1 MFSSPIPSV
10 SIPSTD
16 LLSYVFG
23 GSDPVDPGLPILI
36 SPENPDHENISKSQ
50 AKDLVQ
56 RLARGLQVAGL
67 QPGNTICL
75 FSSNNIYQPIIS
87 LGSVAAGGVWTGMN
101 PGLSDG
107 EIKRHLTNSDTRF
120 LFCCPT
126 LLVKALRGASE
137 CGIPK
142 ANVFT
147 ITPLTTKDPTQ
158 NPWTSLLAHGS
169 SPWTSFN
176 DEATAKSTTA
186 CLYPTSGTSGLPKL
200 AMLSHHNVIS
210 AAVLLNEVERRDY
223 QVRQVMLWPM
233 FHAASLI
240 WSHITPL
247 RQGWQT
253 YIPSRF
259 DPSKFLD
266 IVGQFQ
272 CTDTGMAPA
281 MMLAVLHIDRPD
293 HEKQRKLS
301 SMRYGV
307 CGSAPVG
314 PELERRWREIIPS
327 NCPWSTAYGM
337 TELTGVVSKV
347 HYPMHDN
354 TSSVGA
360 LIPNTEAMLFD
371 DEGIEITAY
380 NQPGELFIRGP
391 TVFKGYYKN
400 RVATDEC
407 LESGFIRTGDVV
419 YIESESKKLFILDR
433 KKDLIKVRGFQ
444 VAPAELESELFSHP
458 GVAEAAVV
466 GVTNASGMECPRAYV
481 VRRQGSM
488 PAALKKLSAMSK
500 SEVQITDT
508 QHVEKVDP
516 MVAEERALVEKR
528 LVRKIDMRLMPM
540 LWLLMVFSYLDRSN
554 LGAANVAGMNKTLNL
569 SDQDYYHAIVTFQVA
584 YVISGTPSNMILVR
598 LRPSLYI
605 PAIMFLWGTC
615 ATFLGA
621 VQSREQLWAVRFLLG
636 VTEAGFAPGVMFMFS
651 CWYKREEQAK
661 RFIIFLSASI
671 LSGAFG
677 GVLAGAISGH
687 LDGARGIEGWR
698 WLFII
703 EGVLTVAMALFAPF
717 SLLDYPATSKGLTA
731 EERVVAVE
739 RLTTEDITAATDSH
753 ENGLSHGRAFVSAV
767 TNWRLYF
774 LALPYMQLVGSSAL
788 AYFYPSL
795 IQGLGYTSVKAQYMT
810 APLYIVALTIAI
822 PTSVA
827 ADMFP
832 LQRGFFVF
840 AIMLLGA
847 IFCALAT
854 GIRAYVPRY
863 VFLCF
868 INSAIWTGSPI
879 ALSYAASNLGPVDP
893 ETRAISLGII
903 NRLSQLAQIY
913 GSALFPRSEA
923 PEYLTG
929 FTTYTLLFA
938 TGSVIALSGSFLLRK
953 YPYKADF

>member
-23 GSDPVDPGLPILI
+23 GSDPVDPCLPILI
-36 SPENPDHENISKSQ
+36 SAENPDHENISKPQ

-56 RLARGLQVAGL
+56 RLARGLQVAGF

-107 EIKRHLTNSDTRF
+107 EVKRHLTNSNTRF

-126 LLVKALRGASE
+126 LLAKALRGASE

-169 SPWTSFN
+169 SPWTAFD
-176 DEATAKSTTA
+176 DETKAKSTTA

-233 FHAASLI
+233 FHAASLT

-266 IVGQFQ
+266 IAGQFQ
-272 CTDTGMAPA
+272 CTDTGLAPA
-281 MMLAVLHIDRPD
+281 MMLAVLHNDLPD
-293 HEKQRKLS
+293 HEKRRKLS

-337 TELTGVVSKV
+337 TELSGVVSKV
-347 HYPMHDN
+347 HYPVHDN

-360 LIPNTEAMLFD
+360 LIPNTEAKLFD

-466 GVTNASGMECPRAYV
+466 GITNASGMECPRAYV

-488 PAALKKLSAMSK
+488 VSAAELVNYLGSRLPSYKRLTGGVCFMEALPRNANGKLLKKELRELAAR
-500 SEVQITDT
+500 E
-508 QHVEKVDP
+508 H
-516 MVAEERALVEKR
+516 
-528 LVRKIDMRLMPM
+528 
-540 LWLLMVFSYLDRSN
+540 RS
-554 LGAANVAGMNKTLNL
+554 
-569 SDQDYYHAIVTFQVA
+569 S
-584 YVISGTPSNMILVR
+584 
-598 LRPSLYI
+598 
-605 PAIMFLWGTC
+605 
-615 ATFLGA
+615 
-621 VQSREQLWAVRFLLG
+621 
-636 VTEAGFAPGVMFMFS
+636 
-651 CWYKREEQAK
+651 
-661 RFIIFLSASI
+661 
-671 LSGAFG
+671 
-677 GVLAGAISGH
+677 
-687 LDGARGIEGWR
+687 
-698 WLFII
+698 
-703 EGVLTVAMALFAPF
+703 
-717 SLLDYPATSKGLTA
+717 
-731 EERVVAVE
+731 
-739 RLTTEDITAATDSH
+739 
-753 ENGLSHGRAFVSAV
+753 
-767 TNWRLYF
+767 
-774 LALPYMQLVGSSAL
+774 
-788 AYFYPSL
+788 
-795 IQGLGYTSVKAQYMT
+795 
-810 APLYIVALTIAI
+810 PL
-822 PTSVA
+822 
-827 ADMFP
+827 
-832 LQRGFFVF
+832 
-840 AIMLLGA
+840 
-847 IFCALAT
+847 
-854 GIRAYVPRY
+854 
-863 VFLCF
+863 
-868 INSAIWTGSPI
+868 
-879 ALSYAASNLGPVDP
+879 
-893 ETRAISLGII
+893 
-903 NRLSQLAQIY
+903 
-913 GSALFPRSEA
+913 
-923 PEYLTG
+923 
-929 FTTYTLLFA
+929 
-938 TGSVIALSGSFLLRK
+938 
-953 YPYKADF
+953 